1 MFSPVQLNWTF
12 TLIRSGNVIRN
23 LGFLQRN
30 ILNYPT
36 VRKASRDVENLT
48 ERKNLHTQVYAVKEF
63 VCLSIT
69 LTPII
74 SGMVNRIGINKLWHL
89 VYDGIIR
96 LWNGLITPVNIF
108 FQIENITTEDG
119 VKLSDICNNPLE
131 GQTDAC
137 NIQNIWAYWQDSLD
151 NLNKVATP
159 AEFPNATYN
168 YLDHFI
174 SCSKWVFCSCPIHSQ
189 GELFIN
195 AIVP

>member
-1 MFSPVQLNWTF
+1 MYFDQPLGAAWLCISTSLWVLLPIHEY
-12 TLIRSGNVIRN
+12 LI
-23 LGFLQRN
+23 
-30 ILNYPT
+30 T
-36 VRKASRDVENLT
+36 
-48 ERKNLHTQVYAVKEF
+48 
-63 VCLSIT
+63 
-69 LTPII
+69 
-74 SGMVNRIGINKLWHL
+74 INKLWHL

-174 SCSKWVFCSCPIHSQ
+174 SCSKWVFCSCPISLLFWVSSIGCIRSYYTTLSPKSTIYKLNIRVLAQ
-189 GELFIN
+189 ITELLRSPLWVVRHN
-195 AIVP
+195 S